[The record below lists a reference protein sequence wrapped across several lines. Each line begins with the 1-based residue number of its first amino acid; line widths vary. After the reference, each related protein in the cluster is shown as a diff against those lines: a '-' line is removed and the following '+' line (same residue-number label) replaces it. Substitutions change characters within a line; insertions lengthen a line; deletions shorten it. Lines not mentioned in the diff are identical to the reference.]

1 MKPRIFKDYRGYFIT
16 FKYYGYNFL
25 SVEDAEKIRCAR
37 YNAGVQG
44 TPEEER
50 ITMFFWMIGGP
61 GSIVNVEATLK
72 KKVMIYYNHEDI
84 EWYPESKSD
93 RDD

>member
-1 MKPRIFKDYRGYFIT
+1 MYHSKVVLCGVNT
-16 FKYYGYNFL
+16 
-25 SVEDAEKIRCAR
+25 AR
-37 YNAGVQG
+37 LKVL
-44 TPEEER
+44 TEEEK

-72 KKVMIYYNHEDI
+72 KKIMIYYNHEDI